1 MVKAINSGG
10 EAHSIADF
18 LVVEPQEGRM
28 LEITKT
34 VVFNDLKPE
43 EVIFNT
49 NLISFINFLSL
60 YHVKSLFPLTRI
72 IFRII

>member
-34 VVFNDLKPE
+34 VVFNDVKPE
-43 EVIFNT
+43 EVSFLFAKLYTFN
-49 NLISFINFLSL
+49 NIL
-60 YHVKSLFPLTRI
+60 YLT
-72 IFRII
+72 

>member
-43 EVIFNT
+43 EVSFNT
-49 NLISFINFLSL
+49 KFNFF
-60 YHVKSLFPLTRI
+60 Y
-72 IFRII
+72 